1 MLFYREVEMFKKS
14 ASIVALTVLVI
25 CVYSFLLGNRVF
37 DGKFESDGLA
47 WYFLAKGAFCSS
59 ALYLLAVIADKIS
72 EKK

>member
-1 MLFYREVEMFKKS
+1 MFKKS
-14 ASIVALTVLVI
+14 VTVVALTVLVI

-37 DGKFESDGLA
+37 EGKFENDALS